1 MIINAKKRLQLASL
15 KPIKTIRF
23 KTKYDLSED
32 YRMNTDINIM
42 KYPDKT
48 ILLFHYRKGFR

>member
-42 KYPDKT
+42 KYYE
-48 ILLFHYRKGFR
+48 ISG